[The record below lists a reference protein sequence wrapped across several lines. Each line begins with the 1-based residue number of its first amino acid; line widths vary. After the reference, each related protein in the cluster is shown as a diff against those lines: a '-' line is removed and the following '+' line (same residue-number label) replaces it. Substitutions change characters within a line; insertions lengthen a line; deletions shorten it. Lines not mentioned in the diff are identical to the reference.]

1 MNNNTPLE
9 ELLVE
14 EGQEDASPSH
24 AGGKPRLKTLLI
36 FAAIAAGSITAAYAV
51 ASMLG
56 AAPAPAEETP
66 PRLADA
72 EEAPPTPP
80 GLQAQ
85 QVLYNLDSMI
95 VNLADTEA
103 RRYLKASVVLGV
115 KDARTTQA
123 LQEQRV
129 MLTDKMLVLLSSKT
143 IDQVDGFQKK
153 EDLKREIRDEI
164 NNLLGIRDAVVNV
177 YFTELIIQ

>member
-1 MNNNTPLE
+1 MDNTPLE
-9 ELLVE
+9 ELLVDE
-14 EGQEDASPSH
+14 EQEDTAASQA
-24 AGGKPRLKTLLI
+24 AGKSRLKTLLI
-36 FAAIAAGSITAAYAV
+36 FAAIAAGSITAAYTVVSA
-51 ASMLG
+51 LG
-56 AAPAPAEETP
+56 APVAPEQQPP

-72 EEAPPTPP
+72 EEPPPLNP
-80 GLQAQ
+80 QAQ
-85 QVLYNLDSMI
+85 QVLYSLDSMI

-115 KDARTTQA
+115 KDAPTVKA

-129 MLTDKMLVLLSSKT
+129 MLTDKMIVLLSSKT
-143 IDQVDGFQKK
+143 IDQVDGLERK
-153 EDLKREIRDEI
+153 EDLKREIRDEV